1 MRSNQV
7 RLKFVFRLILSGDS
21 VFLEV
26 VIGDGYVYTDV
37 VGDDNGDVVGDDN
50 GYVTGD
56 GNGDVVGDT
65 LPVKSLP
72 SFSATDAA

>member
-1 MRSNQV
+1 MSD
-7 RLKFVFRLILSGDS
+7 LSLYSDLYYLAIVFT
-21 VFLEV
+21 LEV

>member
-1 MRSNQV
+1 MSSNLI
-7 RLKFVFRLILSGDS
+7 RLKFVLRLVLSGDS
-21 VFLEV
+21 VYFGGSD
-26 VIGDGYVYTDV
+26 GDGYGYTD
-37 VGDDNGDVVGDDN
+37 GDVV
-50 GYVTGD
+50 GD